1 MTPLIFKSTSLK
13 ARLQISLWRHGWVW
27 LPLLS
32 LVVSLF
38 ALYVIYLPEQ
48 QEKLEAMAQSVKF
61 KKNQYLKLQQMPLA
75 VTAPFYEEEVL
86 QQLGNQVFAEADV
99 GIVLKRMT
107 LIGQGKG
114 LVLSQSEFQTV
125 QKTLEGQLGLRQV
138 QVTLPVR
145 ASYTQLRQ
153 FIQETLSQFGAVSV
167 DQISIKRENVAQNQ
181 LDVKI
186 KLSIWIDA
194 NKPSSHLRIKP

>member
-1 MTPLIFKSTSLK
+1 MMPLMFKSTSLK
-13 ARLQISLWRHGWVW
+13 AKLQISLWRHGWVW
-27 LPLLS
+27 LPLLG

-38 ALYVIYLPEQ
+38 ALHLVYLPEQ
-48 QEKLEAMAQSVKF
+48 QMRLAAAAQSVKF
-61 KKNQYLKLQQMPLA
+61 KQNQYLKLQQLPLA
-75 VTAPFYEEEVL
+75 VMAPVYEYEVL

-99 GIVLKRMT
+99 GTVLRRMA

-125 QKTLEGQLGLRQV
+125 QKILEGQSGLRQL

-145 ASYTQLRQ
+145 ASYTQVRQ
-153 FIQETLSQFGAVSV
+153 FIQETLSQFGGVSV
-167 DQISIKRENVAQNQ
+167 DQISIKRENVAQSQ

-194 NKPSSHLRIKP
+194 NKPSSQLRIKP